1 MKLRGGSM
9 VTEEVK
15 LLALLEGA
23 PSGRVWLADQLD
35 WRKKVVVKALEGLKP
50 KDDAGLERFLEA
62 AAQAQ
67 ELDSERVARL
77 FDFGVTDDFT
87 PYVVME
93 LLKGETLAA
102 RLRKTDRLEP
112 KEVGEVV
119 SQLAD
124 AIDAAH
130 LIELW
135 HLGLGPDRIILQQGR
150 SGLAVKV
157 LGFGTACVAKPD
169 RGSAYLSPE
178 QYLGKA
184 IDGRADLW
192 SLGAITYAMLTGQ
205 TPIDAQ
211 KRRLMQWDFEPPSEM
226 WLTDVPP
233 EVDEWFDKALH
244 KDPDKRFESAE
255 EMSTAFAALMPG
267 LEHLSGQATQGAS
280 VIKVVD
286 VGATSEPAATSS
298 GVVIDEMTD
307 DSPGIVI
314 DMDD

>member
-1 MKLRGGSM
+1 MKLRGGTM

-15 LLALLEGA
+15 LLDLLEGA

-50 KDDAGLERFLEA
+50 KDDAALERFLEA

-67 ELDSERVARL
+67 ELDSERVARI

-93 LLKGETLAA
+93 LLKGETLTA

-119 SQLAD
+119 SQLSEVIETAQ
-124 AIDAAH
+124 

-135 HLGLGPDRIILQQGR
+135 HLGLSPDMLMLEDGR
-150 SGLAVKV
+150 GGLVVKV
-157 LGFGTACVAKPD
+157 LGYGTACVAKPD

-184 IDGRADLW
+184 VDGRADLW

-233 EVDEWFDKALH
+233 EVDAWFDKALH
-244 KDPDKRFESAE
+244 KDPDKRFASAN

-267 LEHLSGQATQGAS
+267 LEHLSGQPTQGTG

-286 VGATSEPAATSS
+286 VGTPSEPKATSS
-298 GVVIDEMTD
+298 GVVIDVMTD
-307 DSPGIVI
+307 VSPGIVI